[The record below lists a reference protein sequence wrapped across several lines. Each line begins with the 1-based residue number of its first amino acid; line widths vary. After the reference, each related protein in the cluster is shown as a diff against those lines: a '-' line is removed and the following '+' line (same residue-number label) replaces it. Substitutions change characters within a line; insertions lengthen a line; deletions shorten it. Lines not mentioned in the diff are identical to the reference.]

1 MFNGIHHVAVVVRD
15 IEKALG
21 FYRDV
26 LGLPLGKRATVADQ
40 GVHAALLPAGRDEIE
55 LLEPTNPAGG
65 VARFLEKK
73 GEGIHHLCVETSDV
87 AAALDRIKAANLQV
101 IDQAPRKGLAGTIAF
116 LHPAACQGVLVEL
129 AQPAE
134 PGHPHPPSAD
144 GIRATGIETFYLGTK
159 DLRVA
164 GEHFARHFDATIQGP
179 DRDARLLADR
189 MVVQIGGS
197 RLTLLDCA
205 QLAASPEVSRFLEGR
220 TEGSAWPLPC
230 RRRLRRGRRAS
241 HAKRRPGR
249 GAKSRRR
256 RPAGQ
261 AAGRADPRRRRVS
274 RSETVETAHKF
285 VTPSIAQRVPPSA

>member
-26 LGLPLGKRATVADQ
+26 LGLPLGKRGAVADQ

-55 LLEPTNPAGG
+55 LLEPTNPGGG

-87 AAALDRIKAANLQV
+87 AAALDRIKIANLQV

-116 LHPAACQGVLVEL
+116 LHPASCQGILVEL

-134 PGHPHPPSAD
+134 AGHPHPPSAD

-159 DLRVA
+159 DLRAA
-164 GEHFARHFDATIQGP
+164 GEHFTRHFDATVQGP
-179 DRDARLLADR
+179 DRDARLLADCMTVR
-189 MVVQIGGS
+189 IGVS

-220 TEGSAWPLPC
+220 TEGLLGLCLAVADFEGAVGHLTRHGVPVEIRSAEAGAPLAKLPVE
-230 RRRLRRGRRAS
+230 RTHGVGVFLTPKS
-241 HAKRRPGR
+241 H
-249 GAKSRRR
+249 
-256 RPAGQ
+256 
-261 AAGRADPRRRRVS
+261 
-274 RSETVETAHKF
+274 
-285 VTPSIAQRVPPSA
+285 